1 MDKPVSVGAFKARVI
16 AYLGQVREGET
27 LLLTER
33 NHPLARLIPVFA
45 NPREQ
50 ALYDLARSGQVLW
63 DGGKPFG
70 LSDREAPSANRHRV
84 GVLVETESSR

>member
-1 MDKPVSVGAFKARVI
+1 MDKAVSVGAFRARVV

-33 NHPLARLIPVFA
+33 ERPLARLVPVSA

-50 ALYDLARSGQVLW
+50 ALYQLAQRGQVLW

-70 LSDREAPSANRHRV
+70 LSDREAPSAERHRV
-84 GVLVETESSR
+84 GALVDVEPGW